1 MPAIG
6 SSPISL
12 PVSTR
17 SSTSERAL
25 SRRLALVGLIR
36 VVHPFPST
44 LDAVAAAVV
53 ALVAG
58 ASTGVALRLGLGM
71 LALQFAIGSAND
83 FADSS
88 VDSVAKPGK
97 PIPAGLLSRGA
108 AATVCVAAAVTGLAT
123 AASVGIGPLAIGA
136 VGLAD
141 GLVYDLRLKST
152 PIAWMPFAAGVGLLP
167 LYAWWGALGSVPPAF
182 VGVIALSVAAGA
194 VLALAN
200 AYADIEEDRRSGIR
214 SVAVVLG
221 GRRTLVADAVLLGT
235 VEVVAVATIVGTA
248 GLAPLAATATLGC
261 ALSWFGLGLAAV
273 RTNRGRH
280 LVWEVQAVGLAI
292 LGVSW
297 LAVLNSVGLL
307 RT

>member
-1 MPAIG
+1 M
-6 SSPISL
+6 
-12 PVSTR
+12 
-17 SSTSERAL
+17 
-25 SRRLALVGLIR
+25 
-36 VVHPFPST
+36 
-44 LDAVAAAVV
+44 
-53 ALVAG
+53 AG

-88 VDSVAKPGK
+88 VDRVARPRK

-108 AATVCVAAAVTGLAT
+108 AATVCIAASVTGLAA
-123 AASVGIGPLAIGA
+123 AASVGTGALVIGA

-152 PIAWMPFAAGVGLLP
+152 PMAWMPFAVGVGLLP
-167 LYAWWGALGSVPPAF
+167 LYAWWGALGSVPAAF

-200 AYADIEEDRRSGIR
+200 AYADIEEDRRSGTR

-221 GRRTLVADAVLLGT
+221 GRRTLVADAVLLGM
-235 VEVVAVATIVGTA
+235 VDVVALATIVGTA
-248 GLAPLAATATLGC
+248 GLAPLTMMAALGC
-261 ALSWFGLGLAAV
+261 GLSWFGLSLAVV

-280 LVWEVQAVGLAI
+280 LVWEVQAVGLVI

-297 LAVLNSVGLL
+297 LAVLNSAGLL
-307 RT
+307 RG

>member
-1 MPAIG
+1 M
-6 SSPISL
+6 
-12 PVSTR
+12 
-17 SSTSERAL
+17 STSERAL
-25 SRRLALVGLIR
+25 PRHLAIVGLIR

-58 ASTGVALRLGLGM
+58 ASAGVALRLGLGM

-88 VDSVAKPGK
+88 VDRIAKPRK

-108 AATVCVAAAVTGLAT
+108 AATVCVAAAMTGLAA
-123 AASVGIGPLAIGA
+123 AASVGIGVLVIAA
-136 VGLAD
+136 VGLVD

-152 PIAWMPFAAGVGLLP
+152 PLAWMPFAAGVGLLP
-167 LYAWWGALGSVPPAF
+167 LYAWWGARGSVPGAF
-182 VGVIALSVAAGA
+182 IGVIALSVAAGA

-200 AYADIEEDRRSGIR
+200 AYDDIEDDSRSGTR
-214 SVAVVLG
+214 SVAVFLG
-221 GRRTLVADAVLLGT
+221 GRRTLAADALLLGMI
-235 VEVVAVATIVGTA
+235 EVVAVATMAGAI
-248 GLAPLAATATLGC
+248 GLAPLTVTAIFGC
-261 ALSWFGLGLAAV
+261 GLSWFGLCLAGV
-273 RTNRGRH
+273 RRSRRRA

-297 LAVLNSVGLL
+297 LAVLSSAGLL
-307 RT
+307 RS